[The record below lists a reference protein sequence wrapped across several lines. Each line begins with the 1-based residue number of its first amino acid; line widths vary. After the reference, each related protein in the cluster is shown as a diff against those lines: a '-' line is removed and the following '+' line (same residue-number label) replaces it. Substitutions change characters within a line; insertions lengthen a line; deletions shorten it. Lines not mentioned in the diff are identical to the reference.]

1 MNSAFGKGCQV
12 SFITE
17 QEKNKAVSLV
27 CLEPTV
33 RDLLRK
39 YYLRSTLVTSWLVL
53 GQGCAFDKARGG
65 ENGELPPA
73 RRLLP
78 ALLLVFPW
86 SALLLL
92 HACSVPAA
100 CPPAKGQ
107 SVMLLEERLYS
118 FDKFSALNWLYFS
131 CSFSV
136 FLLLGKFP
144 VTLY

>member
-1 MNSAFGKGCQV
+1 MGSSHQPVG
-12 SFITE
+12 S
-17 QEKNKAVSLV
+17 
-27 CLEPTV
+27 
-33 RDLLRK
+33 
-39 YYLRSTLVTSWLVL
+39 
-53 GQGCAFDKARGG
+53 
-65 ENGELPPA
+65 
-73 RRLLP
+73 LP

-86 SALLLL
+86 SVLLLL
-92 HACSVPAA
+92 HVYSVPAA

-131 CSFSV
+131 CSFSM